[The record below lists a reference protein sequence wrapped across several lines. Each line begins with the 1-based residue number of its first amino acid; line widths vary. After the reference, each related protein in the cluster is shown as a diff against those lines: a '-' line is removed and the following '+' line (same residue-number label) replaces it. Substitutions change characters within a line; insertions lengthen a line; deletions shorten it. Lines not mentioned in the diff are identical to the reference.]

1 MAITRRRFLSGTA
14 TLAALAGVKANL
26 FDRVA
31 VALDADPT
39 KTGRVLVAVQLAGG
53 NDGLNT
59 VVPYA
64 DPLYRKLRPNIGL
77 AENDLLKLDER
88 LAFNA
93 GLASLRER
101 FRQGAVAVVE
111 GVGYPKADRSHFV
124 STAIWQ
130 TARLEPYKDPT
141 GWLGRTIDSD
151 DPKRGKESHP
161 LEGLGIGGGGLTPA
175 LNAPRSAV
183 PSLLSLDAFSVQ
195 PDRRY
200 PADGPA
206 LRTAL
211 GAIYTSA
218 AMGSPTNGFIHHVGN
233 TALASSDALR
243 TAVARYSSMVEYP
256 RSGLSDQLKLI
267 AQLLTANVG
276 ARIFHVTLGGFD
288 THANQKGQQ
297 RNLLAQLSDGVTAF
311 LDDLKA
317 HGIEDRVSVMTY
329 SEFGRRAGENGSAG
343 TDHGAASTVFVVGPK
358 VKGGIYGPV
367 PDLSK
372 LEGGDVPFGV
382 DFRSVYGS
390 VLRDFLSI
398 NPDRILGSGFSGVH
412 LFRA

>member
-1 MAITRRRFLSGTA
+1 MGITRRRFLSGTA
-14 TLAALAGVKANL
+14 TLAAVTGLKSTL
-26 FDRVA
+26 LDQVA
-31 VALDADPT
+31 AALDADPA
-39 KTGRVLVAVQLAGG
+39 KPGRVLVAVQLAGG

-64 DPLYRKLRPNIGL
+64 DPLYKKLRPNIAL
-77 AENDLLKLDER
+77 AENDLLKLDQR

-93 GLASLRER
+93 GLASLRQR
-101 FRQGAVAVVE
+101 FDQGAVAVVE
-111 GVGYPKADRSHFV
+111 GVGYPNADRSHFV

-141 GWLGRTIDSD
+141 GWLGRTIDSE
-151 DPKRGKESHP
+151 DPKRGKERHP
-161 LEGLGIGGGGLTPA
+161 LEALGIGGGGLTPA
-175 LNAPRSAV
+175 LIAPRSAV

-206 LRTAL
+206 LRAAL
-211 GAIYTSA
+211 GRIYSSA
-218 AMGSPTNGFIHHVGN
+218 AMGSPTNGFIHQVGN
-233 TALASSDALR
+233 TALESSDALR
-243 TAVARYSSMVEYP
+243 TAVARYSSMVDYP
-256 RSGLSDQLKLI
+256 KNLLSEQLKLI

-311 LDDLKA
+311 LDDLRA
-317 HGIEDRVSVMTY
+317 HGVEDRVTVMTY
-329 SEFGRRAGENGSAG
+329 SEFGRRAEENGSAG
-343 TDHGAASTVFVVGPK
+343 TDHGAASTVLVVGPK

-367 PDLSK
+367 PDLAK

-382 DFRSVYGS
+382 DFRSVYAS
-390 VLRDFLSI
+390 VLRDFFSI
-398 NPDRILGSGFSGVH
+398 NPDRILGSGFSGLH